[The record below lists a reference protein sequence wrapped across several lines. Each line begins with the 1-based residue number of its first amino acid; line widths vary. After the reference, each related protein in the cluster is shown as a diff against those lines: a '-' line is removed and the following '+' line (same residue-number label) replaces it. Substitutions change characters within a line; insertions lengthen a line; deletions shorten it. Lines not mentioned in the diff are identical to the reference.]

1 MNKKEKLRIRKKN
14 EKIYK
19 FKNDKK
25 KKRRMRKRENL
36 RIRKKSRMRY
46 KLGRQDENWR
56 KKK

>member
-25 KKRRMRKRENL
+25 KKRRMRKRGNL
-36 RIRKKSRMRY
+36 RIRKKIKNEKQTR
-46 KLGRQDENWR
+46 LIG
-56 KKK
+56 